1 MRFSIAAVVAAL
13 AAGVLGQQGYG
24 LSSSTSSSTPIQYT
38 TDVVSVYVTY
48 CPEATTLTVGGSTY
62 VVTTPTSI
70 TLTGSTYTVQTPV
83 YTSTTVICNSCSS
96 VPVPSSALPVVA
108 PLYPSGPAGSPVP
121 SGSPVGSSSPSN
133 TIPVGSSP
141 QFTGAA
147 PRAVV
152 GAGAGLAGI
161 LGLALLL

>member
-62 VVTTPTSI
+62 VVTTVRTFFFI
-70 TLTGSTYTVQTPV
+70 FYFFCNAMQMTG
-83 YTSTTVICNSCSS
+83 
-96 VPVPSSALPVVA
+96 
-108 PLYPSGPAGSPVP
+108 
-121 SGSPVGSSSPSN
+121 
-133 TIPVGSSP
+133 
-141 QFTGAA
+141 
-147 PRAVV
+147 
-152 GAGAGLAGI
+152 
-161 LGLALLL
+161 